1 MEMISE
7 RRVELISDKQILEGV
22 IMRTEELLR
31 GLASRKLVVNQELI
45 EEEIVKR
52 QDARS

>member
-31 GLASRKLVVNQELI
+31 GLASRKLVINGELI
-45 EEEIVKR
+45 EEIVKR